1 MGQANMETGDG
12 AALQASPW
20 GFGSGV
26 WGCLG
31 AARGSTM
38 LRCRA
43 GERMGAGDE
52 EIHCSGMSP
61 KGGGEG
67 GIVGPKLIVGDEEE

>member
-1 MGQANMETGDG
+1 
-12 AALQASPW
+12 
-20 GFGSGV
+20 
-26 WGCLG
+26 
-31 AARGSTM
+31 M

-67 GIVGPKLIVGDEEE
+67 GIVGPKLTVGDEEE